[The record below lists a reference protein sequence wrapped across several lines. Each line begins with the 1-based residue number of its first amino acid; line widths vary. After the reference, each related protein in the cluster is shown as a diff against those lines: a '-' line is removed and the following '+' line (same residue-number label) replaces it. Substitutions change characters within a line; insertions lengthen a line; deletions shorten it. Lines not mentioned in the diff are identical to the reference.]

1 MQAIRNIL
9 KEQFVRMD
17 REFIGGR
24 DSPASGSTCASFLLA
39 GRRLFAANVGDS
51 RVVLCR
57 RNGGVVEMTSDHK
70 PTRED
75 EAKRIKEAGGFI
87 LHRRVMGELAISR
100 AFGDKSFKLG
110 VRSMMRDGSDDED
123 EGKDGED
130 GKDEGNEPLVVAEPE
145 ITEINLDPE
154 GDEFIL
160 VACDGLFDVFSSAD
174 AVAFARDRL
183 IQLQGDPATV
193 AGMLS
198 SEAINVRR
206 SRDNVSILIVCLR
219 PFWRGV

>member
-1 MQAIRNIL
+1 
-9 KEQFVRMD
+9 MD
-17 REFIGGR
+17 RDFIGGKN
-24 DSPASGSTCASFLLA
+24 DPTPASGSTCASFLLA

-57 RNGGVVEMTSDHK
+57 RNGGVIEMTSDHK

-110 VRSMMRDGSDDED
+110 IKSMMREGDSSDED
-123 EGKDGED
+123 GMGGEGKDGES
-130 GKDEGNEPLVVAEPE
+130 KDAEGNEPLVVAEPE
-145 ITEINLDPE
+145 ITEVNLDPE

-174 AVAFARDRL
+174 AIAFVRDRL

-198 SEAINVRR
+198 NEAINVRR
-206 SRDNVSILIVCLR
+206 SRDNVSILIVVLR
-219 PFWRGV
+219 PFWRGS